1 MSKKGLEENSNS
13 NIAKRGKLSWAV
25 FLFTLFV
32 VLISLIA
39 FVFPALLISE
49 IGSGNQIEKTG
60 VKGLYEINPYE
71 LGYWAVPLFISNII
85 VFTVFAL
92 YYCNKL
98 PDSIRHALESLF
110 SFEISKKTAVVIF
123 LIILAGYV
131 AFSSVELTEDE
142 TWEDWDRVEERLE
155 GDMQKGPMNESC
167 DIMMTIEHCYGW
179 PRANPTISSGFEPHA
194 KYFLLKSSVALFDN
208 YKIFPFFASIGL
220 LIVTYLFTTL
230 ITGKRF
236 AGIISLV
243 VMIQSSVFLSFDTS
257 QTYSN
262 FWALFY
268 VLSLYLAVRF
278 WMVSPA
284 IYLLSIFSK
293 VLTVAF
299 LPMSIFFVL
308 SSDIPQKK
316 KAFVVLVSTI
326 IIIGGIVIF
335 ATQNLAETE
344 DAGWNSD
351 EFWAGM
357 SSFANQI
364 RHDGLIVLFILPLVF
379 GLFMVSKRSRYA
391 NSIMLMIA
399 GMLVIV
405 PLISGFTEITNQP
418 YRFVPLVFFFAIGV
432 GTLLSKR

>member
-1 MSKKGLEENSNS
+1 MSEKGLEENSDS
-13 NIAKRGKLSWAV
+13 KTPKYGKLSWIV

-32 VLISLIA
+32 VLISLIS

-49 IGSGNQIEKTG
+49 MGSGNAIEKTG
-60 VKGLYEINPYE
+60 VDGLYKINPYE
-71 LGYWAVPLFISNII
+71 IGHWAVLLFTANII
-85 VFTVFAL
+85 VFTLFIL
-92 YYCNKL
+92 YRCNKL
-98 PDSIRHALESLF
+98 PCSVVHGLESLF
-110 SFEISKKTAVVIF
+110 SFEISKKTAAVVLLAIM
-123 LIILAGYV
+123 AGYV
-131 AFSSVELTEDE
+131 AFSSMELTEDE
-142 TWEDWDRVEERLE
+142 TWDDWDQVQVRIE
-155 GDMQKGPMNESC
+155 GDKAVGQFSC
-167 DIMMTIEHCYGW
+167 DLLMTDPNCTGW
-179 PRANPTISSGFEPHA
+179 PYTHPTVSSGFEPHV
-194 KYFLLKSSVALFDN
+194 KYFFLKTSDMIFGN

-220 LIVTYLFTTL
+220 LITTYFFATL

-243 VMIQSSVFLSFDTS
+243 VMIQSSLFLSFDTS
-257 QTYSN
+257 PTYSN
-262 FWALFY
+262 FWTLFY

-299 LPMSIFFVL
+299 IPMSVFFIL
-308 SSDIPQKK
+308 FSDIPKKK
-316 KAFVVLVSTI
+316 KAFVILTSVIIVS
-326 IIIGGIVIF
+326 GGVVIF

-344 DAGWNSD
+344 NAGWNSD

-357 SSFANQI
+357 STFTNQI
-364 RHDGLIVLFILPLVF
+364 RHDGLVILFVLPLVF

-391 NSIMLMIA
+391 NSIMIMIA

>member
-1 MSKKGLEENSNS
+1 MSRKGLEENSDS
-13 NIAKRGKLSWAV
+13 KIPKYGKLSWIV

-32 VLISLIA
+32 VLISLIS

-49 IGSGNQIEKTG
+49 MGSGNQIEKTG
-60 VKGLYEINPYE
+60 VRGLYEINPYE

-131 AFSSVELTEDE
+131 AFSSVELIEDE
-142 TWEDWDRVEERLE
+142 TWDDWNQVKERLE
-155 GDMQKGPMNESC
+155 GDRGETCGLIATPYC
-167 DIMMTIEHCYGW
+167 AGW
-179 PRANPTISSGFEPHA
+179 PHTNPTISSGFEPHA
-194 KYFLLKSSVALFDN
+194 RYFLLKLSVELFDN

-220 LIVTYLFTTL
+220 LLVTYLFATL

-243 VMIQSSVFLSFDTS
+243 IMVQSNLFLSFDTS
-257 QTYSN
+257 PTYSN

-268 VLSLYLAVRF
+268 VLSLYLAVRL

-284 IYLLSIFSK
+284 IYLLSIFAK
-293 VLTVAF
+293 VLTVTF
-299 LPMSIFFVL
+299 VPMSIFFVL
-308 SSDIPQKK
+308 SSDIPKKK
-316 KAFVVLVSTI
+316 KAFVALTSVI
-326 IIIGGIVIF
+326 IVAGGVVIF
-335 ATQNLAETE
+335 ATQNLAETKG
-344 DAGWNSD
+344 AGLNSD

-391 NSIMLMIA
+391 TSVMVMIA

-405 PLISGFTEITNQP
+405 P
-418 YRFVPLVFFFAIGV
+418 
-432 GTLLSKR
+432 

>member
-1 MSKKGLEENSNS
+1 MSRKGLEENSDS
-13 NIAKRGKLSWAV
+13 KIPKYGKLSWIV

-32 VLISLIA
+32 VLISLIS

-49 IGSGNQIEKTG
+49 MGSGNAIEMTG
-60 VKGLYEINPYE
+60 VEGLYKINSYEI
-71 LGYWAVPLFISNII
+71 GTWAVLLFVTNII
-85 VFTVFAL
+85 VFTLFIL
-92 YYCNKL
+92 YRCNKL
-98 PDSIRHALESLF
+98 PDSIIHGLESLF
-110 SFEISKKTAVVIF
+110 SFEVSKKTASVVV

-131 AFSSVELTEDE
+131 AFSSMELTEDE
-142 TWEDWDRVEERLE
+142 TWFDWDQVKVRIE
-155 GDMQKGPMNESC
+155 GESAVGQSSC
-167 DIMMTIEHCYGW
+167 DLLMTDPNCTGW
-179 PRANPTISSGFEPHA
+179 PYTHPTVSSGFEPHA
-194 KYFLLKSSVALFDN
+194 KYFFLKTSDMIFGN
-208 YKIFPFFASIGL
+208 YKVFPFFASIGL
-220 LIVTYLFTTL
+220 LIVTYLFATL

-236 AGIISLV
+236 AGIISLI
-243 VMIQSSVFLSFDTS
+243 VMVQSSLFLSFDTS
-257 QTYSN
+257 QTYPN

-316 KAFVVLVSTI
+316 KAFVVLVSVI
-326 IIIGGIVIF
+326 IVAGGVVIF

-344 DAGWNSD
+344 GAEWNSD
-351 EFWAGM
+351 QFWLGL

-364 RHDGLIVLFILPLVF
+364 RHDGLVVLFVLPLVF

-399 GMLVIV
+399 GMLVIA